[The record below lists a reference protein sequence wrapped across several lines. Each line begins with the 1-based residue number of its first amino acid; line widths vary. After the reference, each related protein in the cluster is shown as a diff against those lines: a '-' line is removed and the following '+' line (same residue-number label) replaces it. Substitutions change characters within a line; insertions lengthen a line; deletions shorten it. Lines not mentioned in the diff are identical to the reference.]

1 MPILGIMLGSF
12 YLVIMAAVLYCE
24 DHNDQEEDPEDI
36 NI

>member
-24 DHNDQEEDPEDI
+24 DHNDQEDPEDI
-36 NI
+36 II